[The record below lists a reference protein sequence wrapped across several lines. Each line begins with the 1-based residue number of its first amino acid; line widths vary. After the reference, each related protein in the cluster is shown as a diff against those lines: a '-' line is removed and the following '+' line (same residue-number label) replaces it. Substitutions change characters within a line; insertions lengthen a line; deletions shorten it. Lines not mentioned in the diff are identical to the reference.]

1 MGTRVPLTIH
11 VNGES
16 KTVGSAVVEK
26 SKTPFGAPTVTAT
39 VNDSEL
45 ADAIQSQFLS
55 GLSIV
60 PAATFGETSTEN
72 TMYKVRDAL
81 HKAGLY
87 GPQIDRAIDEMQNHG
102 ILFRERS

>member
-1 MGTRVPLTIH
+1 MVRVPLTVH

-16 KTVGSAVVEK
+16 KTVGSATIE
-26 SKTPFGAPTVTAT
+26 TPESINSPVTVTAT
-39 VNDSEL
+39 VNDVEL
-45 ADAIQSQFLS
+45 AKAIQGSHKS
-55 GLSIV
+55 LSIA

-102 ILFRERS
+102 ILFREKA